1 MSAQPECPYC
11 NAKLFPHELINDEC
25 GMCGR
30 RLSTAAGW
38 SRPAP
43 EGLPRPIDERLILWD
58 RPPPEAFATVRQGI
72 AVICWGL
79 LCILIIGVL
88 AALTL
93 SAVVARDPQTRF
105 PRDLLLMTGVFA
117 AIPAL
122 AILVGVCFCC
132 AVPRGYEARRWAR
145 RLISSFIVGS
155 LLALVIGVDAALQL
169 PMPNRGGPPWL
180 DALFAFAFIFLLGF
194 GFFGW
199 FCCYM
204 LLAALAR
211 LFGSRRLARALGAHL
226 ISTVCVLFFGGLG
239 SCMGLV
245 ATAEARAATGDRMV
259 GSIVLFIWFSLG
271 VGLTI
276 WFLLLMRWL
285 YRLIPV
291 PGPSEYRHEFR
302 RDRWN

>member
-1 MSAQPECPYC
+1 M
-11 NAKLFPHELINDEC
+11 
-25 GMCGR
+25 
-30 RLSTAAGW
+30 
-38 SRPAP
+38 
-43 EGLPRPIDERLILWD
+43 
-58 RPPPEAFATVRQGI
+58 
-72 AVICWGL
+72 
-79 LCILIIGVL
+79 
-88 AALTL
+88 
-93 SAVVARDPQTRF
+93 
-105 PRDLLLMTGVFA
+105 
-117 AIPAL
+117 
-122 AILVGVCFCC
+122 
-132 AVPRGYEARRWAR
+132 
-145 RLISSFIVGS
+145 
-155 LLALVIGVDAALQL
+155 
-169 PMPNRGGPPWL
+169 